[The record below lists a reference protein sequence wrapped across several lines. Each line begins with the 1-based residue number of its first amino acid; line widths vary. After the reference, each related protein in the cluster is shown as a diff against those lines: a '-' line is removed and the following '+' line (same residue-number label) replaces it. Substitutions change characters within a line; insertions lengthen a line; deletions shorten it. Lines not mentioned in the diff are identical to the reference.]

1 MSDNAPPPP
10 ANTFS
15 PAAPATEALANATGI
30 LPYQAL
36 KELIRAREVYAAQEI
51 EPDQIQPASIDLR
64 LGAVAYRVP
73 ASFLPGT
80 QATVMERLEQ
90 LGSHEIDIGKGAL
103 LEKNCVYI
111 VPLLERLKLSNRLW
125 AFANPKSS
133 TGRLDI
139 FTRLITDRGTEF
151 DRVERGYDG
160 PLYAEIAPRTFS
172 IVVRT
177 GSRLT
182 QLRIRRGQP
191 AFAAGA
197 LRRLHEENRLVEG
210 APGEAAAMRED
221 SIGVTIDL
229 HGTGPGSLVGYR
241 AKKNAEVIDI
251 DKLAAHDPTN
261 YWDPI
266 YYRPGHPVI
275 LNPDDF
281 YILVTRESVSVPPD
295 HAAEMIPYDTSVGE
309 FRVHYA
315 GFFDPG
321 FGWDAG
327 GSATGS
333 RAVLEVRS
341 HDVPFVLEHGQ
352 VVGWLRYEKMTQK
365 TDRLYGPAIG
375 SSYQRQGLAL
385 PKQFH
390 DGSFQEGGGQ

>member
-1 MSDNAPPPP
+1 MKLRPMSETESISTTPSPL
-10 ANTFS
+10 S
-15 PAAPATEALANATGI
+15 PAEAGGAAGI
-30 LPYQAL
+30 LPYQTLTA
-36 KELIRAREVYAAQEI
+36 LIRAGEIHAAQEI
-51 EPDQIQPASIDLR
+51 GPDQIQPASIDLR
-64 LGAVAYRVP
+64 LGPVAYRVP
-73 ASFLPGT
+73 ASFLPGA
-80 QATVMERLEQ
+80 QANVMDRIKQ
-90 LGSHEIDIGKGAL
+90 FGSHEIDISKSAV

-111 VPLLERLKLSNRLW
+111 VPLLERLRLSDNLW

-133 TGRLDI
+133 TGRLDV

-172 IVVRT
+172 IVVRA
-177 GSRLT
+177 GSRLS
-182 QLRIRRGQP
+182 QLRLRRGRP
-191 AFAAGA
+191 TFGAGA
-197 LRRLHEENRLVEG
+197 HRLLQTESRVVESANG
-210 APGEAAAMRED
+210 GEAVMRED

-241 AKKNAEVIDI
+241 AKKHTDVIDV
-251 DKLAAHDPTN
+251 DHRGAYDPAD

-266 YYRPGHPVI
+266 HYRPGRTII

-281 YILVTRESVSVPPD
+281 YILVTRETVSVPPD
-295 HAAEMIPYDTSVGE
+295 HAAEMIAYDTPVGE

-321 FGWDAG
+321 FGWDPNGVA
-327 GSATGS
+327 AGS

-341 HDVPFVLEHGQ
+341 HEVPFVLEHGQ
-352 VVGWLRYEKMTQK
+352 VVGWLRYEALAQRTE
-365 TDRLYGPAIG
+365 RLYGPAIG

-385 PKQFH
+385 AKQFREP
-390 DGSFQEGGGQ
+390 DPG